1 MSTVNEA
8 STCTVRARFYSP
20 ASVPVQPTTAR
31 WTLRDT
37 TNGRLLQ
44 DWTDITVTDVYADIT
59 VPAQLNV
66 IQNDRVRYQEHALS
80 VQANVGDTEQYTDE
94 VRYKVKNLSA
104 FK

>member
-20 ASVPVQPTTAR
+20 ANVPVQPTTAR
-31 WTLRDT
+31 WRLVDV
-37 TNGRLLQ
+37 TNNRVLQ
-44 DWTDITVTDVYADIT
+44 DWDTIDVTDVYADVI
-59 VPAQLNV
+59 VPASLNV
-66 IQNDRVRYQEHALS
+66 IYSDRVRYQEHALS

-104 FK
+104 FR